1 MSTNGNTRYPREYQ
15 ENVEY
20 ELTPAEENNYG
31 WNVRIL
37 KGTFNETVIR
47 FGNLAANEKEGHL
60 SFNFKVIS
68 SPDSEL
74 TENNKEL
81 QEEAGQILNSII
93 ERVLEDG
100 SVVTTERKK

>member
-93 ERVLEDG
+93 ERGLEDG